1 MRENGKCNPSQW
13 DDFDE
18 RSCELGLLAVAC
30 YSFSLGIPALR
41 KNVCSVSLHQIM
53 KPLVKLCFFIKNKRK
68 PSSDLHLLVSYVLYK
83 FLVYSLDGKTH
94 INTNQLEHNQL
105 FAWSE
110 GCSGKNRWLVIEMTN
125 RLTHLF
131 VIPKTSLMLIQVK
144 HLRGPPEP
152 NSLTL
157 YSTSYQVVRA

>member
-53 KPLVKLCFFIKNKRK
+53 KPLVKLSFFIKNKRK
-68 PSSDLHLLVSYVLYK
+68 PSPDLHLLVSYTK
-83 FLVYSLDGKTH
+83 FVVCSLDGKTH
-94 INTNQLEHNQL
+94 IIVIINQLEQ
-105 FAWSE
+105 
-110 GCSGKNRWLVIEMTN
+110 
-125 RLTHLF
+125 
-131 VIPKTSLMLIQVK
+131 
-144 HLRGPPEP
+144 
-152 NSLTL
+152 
-157 YSTSYQVVRA
+157 

>member
-53 KPLVKLCFFIKNKRK
+53 KPLVKNVF
-68 PSSDLHLLVSYVLYK
+68 LHQKQTQTLTGFTFAGFLY
-83 FLVYSLDGKTH
+83 
-94 INTNQLEHNQL
+94 
-105 FAWSE
+105 
-110 GCSGKNRWLVIEMTN
+110 
-125 RLTHLF
+125 
-131 VIPKTSLMLIQVK
+131 
-144 HLRGPPEP
+144 
-152 NSLTL
+152 
-157 YSTSYQVVRA
+157 